1 MITPVACTPQ
11 IDSDPWP
18 CWKMKT
24 MIPNAAPSDTRLSS
38 TALTGSST
46 DRKARISST
55 NVSRIT
61 NASTY
66 GNFP

>member
-24 MIPNAAPSDTRLSS
+24 MIPNAAPSETRLST
-38 TALTGSST
+38 TALIGS
-46 DRKARISST
+46 RIERNARISST
-55 NVSRIT
+55 KVSRIT
-61 NASTY
+61 NAST
-66 GNFP
+66 